1 MPSREG
7 GKVDSRSPWFFAC
20 GKESASFCPA
30 ATRLSSPLRNYG
42 GIRCE
47 RQCWRWRRSARLGP
61 LARSP
66 LPGRRPFRHRGP
78 ITPRL
83 KKPPAAVPDRV
94 AHGDGLGSAAPL
106 VAGALLAAAVIGT
119 ARGVTSQFGTL
130 VSRLQSSRISDRD
143 GVGFGRGPLS
153 FGKWLGKLNEDDAGV
168 MSGDW

>member
-47 RQCWRWRRSARLGP
+47 RQCWRWRRSARLGR

-66 LPGRRPFRHRGP
+66 LPDWRPFRRRGP
-78 ITPRL
+78 IIPRL
-83 KKPPAAVPDRV
+83 KRPPVADRARV
-94 AHGDGLGSAAPL
+94 AHGERRGSAAQV
-106 VAGALLAAAVIGT
+106 VAGALLAAAAIGGVP
-119 ARGVTSQFGTL
+119 GVTSRLFSSL
-130 VSRLQSSRISDRD
+130 ASRCRAQGLLIATASASAGARCKS
-143 GVGFGRGPLS
+143 
-153 FGKWLGKLNEDDAGV
+153 GKTWEIR
-168 MSGDW
+168 